1 MFILSAGMP
10 KSGSTLL
17 SLYQRDILIA
27 GRRDNGQLEFER
39 QIMDGRI
46 SGIGIFV
53 HELERSYILEDLVKL
68 SSEIGPFVIK
78 THSSLTS
85 GLRKHILNK
94 DILVTYIHRDPRDV
108 ILSAI
113 DHGSRPA
120 GHPAWNPY
128 FVQFRSV
135 PESIPLVKEFCKA
148 GMTWIK
154 SGLCEVYTYK
164 DLLTDPAT
172 AMDRFSRMISAR
184 PEESLTMELIGT
196 YAVNAVK
203 GKKQYNTGKLSRYHD
218 EMSSEEITICNRE
231 LAEELA
237 FLGYSVEGN

>member
-53 HELERSYILEDLVKL
+53 HELERSNILEDLVKL
-68 SSEIGPFVIK
+68 SSEIGPFVVK

-94 DILVTYIHRDPRDV
+94 DIIVTYIHRDPRDV

-113 DHGSRPA
+113 DHGKRPVKNPFA
-120 GHPAWNPY
+120 GD
-128 FVQFRSV
+128 FFRQFSDV
-135 PESIPLVKEFCKA
+135 EHSIPIVKEFCRI
-148 GMTWIK
+148 GLEWINFELCLVFSYAELLLSPEDV
-154 SGLCEVYTYK
+154 SG
-164 DLLTDPAT
+164 
-172 AMDRFSRMISAR
+172 RFSRLVGVDPEPKSIRDMITSY
-184 PEESLTMELIGT
+184 S
-196 YAVNAVK
+196 VNKQV
-203 GKKQYNTGKLSRYHD
+203 GKRQFNTGKLTRYKE
-218 EMSSEEITICNRE
+218 EMTAQEISLCNHE
-231 LAEELA
+231 LADEILL
-237 FLGYSVEGN
+237 FGYEI